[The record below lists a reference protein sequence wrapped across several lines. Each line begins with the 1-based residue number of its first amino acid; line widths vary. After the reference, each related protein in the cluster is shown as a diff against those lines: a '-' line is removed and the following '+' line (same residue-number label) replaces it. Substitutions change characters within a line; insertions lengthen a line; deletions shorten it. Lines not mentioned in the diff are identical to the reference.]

1 MVLLLESLLLTFIFL
16 ACHAKHV
23 APQALLEAP
32 ATSTPGGISDYL
44 ALMSFKSR
52 IMSDPSRSLAS
63 CGNLS
68 LPMCQWQGVV
78 CGLSRSRRGRVVVL
92 DPGELNLLGT
102 ITPALGNL
110 TYMRRLNLAQ
120 NHFHGAL
127 PQELGNLHDLE
138 TLQLSYNSIQ
148 GQIPPSLSKSC
159 QYFSPW

>member
-1 MVLLLESLLLTFIFL
+1 MVLLLESLLLAFIFL
-16 ACHAKHV
+16 ACHAIHV

-32 ATSTPGGISDYL
+32 ATSTPGANDYL

-63 CGNLS
+63 WGNLS

-78 CGLSRSRRGRVVVL
+78 CGLSRRRRGRVVVL
-92 DPGELNLLGT
+92 DLGELNLLGT